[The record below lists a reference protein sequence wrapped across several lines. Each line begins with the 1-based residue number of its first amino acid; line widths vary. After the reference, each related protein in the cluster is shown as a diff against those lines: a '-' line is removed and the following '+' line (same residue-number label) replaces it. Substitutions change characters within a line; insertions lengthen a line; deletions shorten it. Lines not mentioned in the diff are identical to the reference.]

1 MRDKNVS
8 LLEIHA
14 AVLLF
19 GLSGL
24 FGRLVDLPA
33 VFIVLGRVFFASI
46 FLFTML
52 KVGKIGMRIG
62 SAGDA
67 LLLLAAGAVL
77 TLHWTAFYQTVKV
90 STVAVA
96 VVTFSTFPFF
106 LTFIEPP
113 LFHEKIK
120 RRDIFFAALMLFGV
134 WLIVPEFDAGNRT
147 TLGIIWGMAS
157 SLSYA
162 VLSLLNRRLA
172 KNYSGAVTAF
182 YEQAAAAVL
191 LLPVLFLAPAAPGRG
206 DLALLA
212 LLGVVF
218 TGAAHSLYINGM
230 KNVRAQTAGMIAG
243 LESVYGIAAAALFLS
258 EYPSPAEILGGAVIL
273 GAALLSTANAGSE

>member
-24 FGRLVDLPA
+24 FGRFVDLPA

-120 RRDIFFAALMLFGV
+120 RRDIFFAALTLFGV

-162 VLSLLNRRLA
+162 VFSLLNRRLA

-273 GAALLSTANAGSE
+273 GAALLSTANTGSE